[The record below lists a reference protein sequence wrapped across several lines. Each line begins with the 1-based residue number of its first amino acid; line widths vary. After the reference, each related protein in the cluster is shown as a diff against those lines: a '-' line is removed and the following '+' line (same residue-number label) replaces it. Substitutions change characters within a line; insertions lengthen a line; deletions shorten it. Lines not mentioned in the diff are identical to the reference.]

1 MLPPTHRGYWAVFE
15 DAKKQF
21 IDRKKGWM
29 YEADPF
35 LTRREYEAAMLKAE
49 KARGGRAVK
58 VVRREDGMKGWQ
70 GVPVVD
76 MGSEK
81 RREVEELVR
90 KYYVWNPT
98 GIVMPKAIETVAVS
112 ELAALG
118 FRKVHVE
125 EACEWVKDRE
135 EALGL
140 FMSFCKRWAIRLT
153 LGPG

>member
-1 MLPPTHRGYWAVFE
+1 MLPPTHRGYWATFE
-15 DAKKQF
+15 DVKKQF
-21 IDRKKGWM
+21 FDRKKAWM

-35 LTRREYEAAMLKAE
+35 LTRREHEAAMLKAE
-49 KARGGRAVK
+49 KVRGGGAVK

-81 RREVEELVR
+81 RREVEKLVR
-90 KYYVWNPT
+90 KYHLWNPA
-98 GIVMPKAIETVAVS
+98 GIVTPKAIQTEIVS
-112 ELAALG
+112 KLTALG

-125 EACEWVKDRE
+125 EACEWVKDQE

-140 FMSFCKRWAIRLT
+140 FMSL
-153 LGPG
+153 